1 VLTFKSFTRS
11 FAIATA
17 AAIAASA
24 TTGSA
29 PANAANSDYKQ
40 TIEQQVV
47 PKVRAFIADRRVA
60 DAIIAQNARFAGLS
74 QSNIE
79 KMDKEW
85 RAETASGSGKLVNAV
100 LSNELSQYL
109 AGVQQDGQGLYTEIF
124 VMDNKGLNVGQSGL
138 TSDYW
143 QGDEAKWQDTYGKGA
158 GSMLIDEVEFDES
171 TQTFQSQLSLPV
183 TDPVT
188 GEVIGAVTVGVNVD
202 LLQ

>member
-24 TTGSA
+24 TIGSA

-47 PKVRAFIADRRVA
+47 PKVRAFIADHRVA
-60 DAIIAQNARFAGLS
+60 DTIIAQNARFAGLS
-74 QSNIE
+74 QSNIDQ
-79 KMDKEW
+79 MDKEW
-85 RAETASGSGKLVNAV
+85 RAETASGSGKLINAV

-158 GSMLIDEVEFDES
+158 GSMLIDAVEFDES